1 MRARQGCS
9 GVAAPSL
16 PPRRN
21 SSSAAGAELTG
32 PSGGCQPASPG
43 RCSSPSQ
50 SSPRLWHRTRAPG
63 KPSAPPQR
71 APDPHCP
78 NPPPQAPAE
87 RLSPPPTPPANAHPP
102 SSLLIPS
109 SARLFGATESIKWL
123 QGDRR
128 FQGRGA
134 KEEPGER
141 TAAYFPSKYCNER
154 KRERRSYLN
163 SPFLSHPLATASC
176 F

>member
-43 RCSSPSQ
+43 RCSSPRSPLPG
-50 SSPRLWHRTRAPG
+50 SGTAHRRLANPLLSPR
-63 KPSAPPQR
+63 R
-71 APDPHCP
+71 APDPRCP
-78 NPPPQAPAE
+78 NPPPQTPAE

-141 TAAYFPSKYCNER
+141 TAAAFPFKVLQREEKR
-154 KRERRSYLN
+154 K
-163 SPFLSHPLATASC
+163 T
-176 F
+176 